1 MIVIAPSLLA
11 ANLGR
16 IEDEVK
22 RAVRAGADWLHVD
35 IMDGHFVPNLTFG
48 PDIVR
53 AIRRVSKIFLD
64 VHLMCSR
71 PEILIEPFAEAGANC
86 LTIHTEL
93 GHRAVELMLKIRSLG
108 LKSGLA
114 INPPTAMHHARPL
127 LKYAD
132 LFLVMTVNPGYGGQ
146 PFMSETVPKILQAR
160 EWRKEMNLNYRI
172 EVDGGI
178 NFETVVECVKSGA
191 DTIVSGTGLFRQR
204 NMKAAI
210 KKMRRIAMD
219 AIGKQSAEIEKPA
232 RSKSFARR

>member
-1 MIVIAPSLLA
+1 MIIIAPSLLA

-16 IEDEVK
+16 IENEVK
-22 RAVRAGADWLHVD
+22 RAVRSGADWLHVD
-35 IMDGHFVPNLTFG
+35 IMDSHFVPNLTFG

-53 AIRRVSKIFLD
+53 AIRKVSKIFLD

-71 PEILIEPFAEAGANC
+71 PEILIEPFGEAGANC

-93 GHRAVELMLKIRSLG
+93 GNRAIELLLKIRSLG

-114 INPPTAMHHARPL
+114 INPPTDMHHAKPF

-146 PFMSETVPKILQAR
+146 PFMGETVPKIQQA
-160 EWRKEMNLNYRI
+160 WKWKKELNLDYRI

-178 NFETVVECVKSGA
+178 NFETVVECIRSGA
-191 DTIVSGTGLFRQR
+191 DTIVSGTGLFKQR

-210 KKMRRIAMD
+210 KKMRRIALNTLHERIDGNTED
-219 AIGKQSAEIEKPA
+219 AITA
-232 RSKSFARR
+232 SKLH

>member
-1 MIVIAPSLLA
+1 MIIIAPSLLA

-22 RAVRAGADWLHVD
+22 RAIRAGADWLHVD
-35 IMDGHFVPNLTFG
+35 IMDSHFVPNLTFG

-53 AIRRVSKIFLD
+53 AIRKVSKIFLD

-93 GHRAVELMLKIRSLG
+93 GHRASELLLKIRSMG

-114 INPPTAMHHARPL
+114 INPPTAMHHAKPF

-132 LFLVMTVNPGYGGQ
+132 LVLVMTVNPGYGGQ
-146 PFMSETVPKILQAR
+146 PFMSETVPKIQQAR
-160 EWRKEMNLNYRI
+160 EWRAALNLDYRI

-178 NFETVVECVKSGA
+178 NFETVVECVRSGA

-204 NMKAAI
+204 NMKAAVR
-210 KKMRRIAMD
+210 KMRQIALN
-219 AIGKQSAEIEKPA
+219 AIRDNSELEEKTIRVKSMA
-232 RSKSFARR
+232 RK